1 MEINK
6 TIIPAEHFE
15 RYLNNVNRKIDK
27 LEINSF
33 ERFENDVSSN
43 TLGTFAFFIL
53 DDFNKYATCPNQDR
67 ALQTKALHYFKILA
81 KAFYH
86 LAYSAGTEVTVQ
98 FRDKPVQHM
107 GVAYKSNM
115 GFSDW
120 LNTYSIFRVL
130 RDQAG
135 LNVLEGITDSA
146 MDRADAGWT
155 VLHKN
160 MLHFLCSL
168 HSNPKTRE
176 KLLIDAIKSTNAD
189 SGDYLQEGFAIEFV
203 TYLYEPLLF
212 VYEALLRNNEE
223 DFNAQL
229 IEALTRH
236 KTYYDTKKNNRCN
249 DSDGWISWRLLGAVA
264 LAYDNG
270 IKINV
275 KSDYIPEWLYK
286 GEFDTATLPKYM
298 VS

>member
-15 RYLNNVNRKIDK
+15 RFLNNAQKRIYKIENEFF
-27 LEINSF
+27 EIF
-33 ERFENDVSSN
+33 EKSVATN
-43 TLGTFAFFIL
+43 TIGTVTKHAL
-53 DDFNKYATCPNQDR
+53 NDFNKYATCQNQDR

-98 FRDKPVQHM
+98 FRDKPVQHI

-115 GFSDW
+115 GFTDW

-146 MDRADAGWT
+146 MDRAETSWDT
-155 VLHKN
+155 LDKN

-176 KLLIDAIKSTNAD
+176 KLLIDAIKSTYAD

-236 KTYYDTKKNNRCN
+236 KTYYDTQKNNRCN
-249 DSDGWISWRLLGAVA
+249 DSDGWISWRLLRAVA

-286 GEFDTATLPKYM
+286 GEFDTAALPKYM

>member
-6 TIIPAEHFE
+6 IIISSENQENYLKNLNRYVDSLDNKVFE
-15 RYLNNVNRKIDK
+15 VL
-27 LEINSF
+27 
-33 ERFENDVSSN
+33 ENDVTKKSLN
-43 TLGTFAFFIL
+43 GYTFSIIREL
-53 DDFNKYATCPNQDR
+53 TKYSICSTQDR
-67 ALQTKALHYFKILA
+67 VLQTKALSYYNNLA

-86 LAYSAGTEVTVQ
+86 LAYSVGARVTVK
-98 FRDKPVQHM
+98 FRNKPVQHM

-120 LNTYSIFRVL
+120 LNSYSIFRVL
-130 RDQAG
+130 RDQQG
-135 LNVLEGITDSA
+135 LNILEHITDNA
-146 MDRADAGWT
+146 MDRAETSWDK
-155 VLHKN
+155 LDKN
-160 MLHFLCSL
+160 MLLFLCNL
-168 HSNPKTRE
+168 NETPKVRE
-176 KLLIDAIKSTNAD
+176 EYLIAAIKSTHSD
-189 SGDYLQEGFAIEFV
+189 SGDYLQEAFAIEFV

-249 DSDGWISWRLLGAVA
+249 DYKGWISWRLLGAVA

-275 KSDYIPEWLYK
+275 KSDYIPEWMYK
-286 GEFDTATLPKYM
+286 GDFDTSAITLR
-298 VS
+298 

>member
-6 TIIPAEHFE
+6 TITPMEE
-15 RYLNNVNRKIDK
+15 SDRYLNKYINA
-27 LEINSF
+27 LENTTF
-33 ERFENDVSSN
+33 EVFENDVTKKSLN
-43 TLGTFAFFIL
+43 GYAFSLIREL
-53 DDFNKYATCPNQDR
+53 SKYTTCPNQDR

-86 LAYSAGTEVTVQ
+86 LAYSVGAEVTVQ
-98 FRDKPVQHM
+98 FRDKPVQHI

-115 GFSDW
+115 GFADW

-146 MDRADAGWT
+146 MDRAETSWDT
-155 VLHKN
+155 LDKN
-160 MLHFLCSL
+160 MLHFLSSL
-168 HSNPKTRE
+168 HTNPKTRE
-176 KLLIDAIKSTNAD
+176 KLLIDAIKSTHPD

-236 KTYYDTKKNNRCN
+236 KTYYDTQKNKRCN
-249 DSDGWISWRLLGAVA
+249 DSNGWISWRLLGAAA
-264 LAYDNG
+264 LAYDKG

>member
-1 MEINK
+1 ME
-6 TIIPAEHFE
+6 ESD
-15 RYLNNVNRKIDK
+15 RYLNKYINA
-27 LEINSF
+27 LENTTF
-33 ERFENDVSSN
+33 EVFENDVTKKSLN
-43 TLGTFAFFIL
+43 GYAFSLIREL
-53 DDFNKYATCPNQDR
+53 SKYTTCPNQDR

-86 LAYSAGTEVTVQ
+86 LAYSVGAEVTVQ
-98 FRDKPVQHM
+98 FRDKPVQHI

-115 GFSDW
+115 GFADW

-146 MDRADAGWT
+146 MDRAETSWDT
-155 VLHKN
+155 LDKN
-160 MLHFLCSL
+160 MLHFLSSL
-168 HSNPKTRE
+168 HTNPKTRE
-176 KLLIDAIKSTNAD
+176 KLLIDAIKSTHPD

-236 KTYYDTKKNNRCN
+236 KTYYDTQKNKRCN
-249 DSDGWISWRLLGAVA
+249 DSNGWISWRLLGAAA
-264 LAYDNG
+264 LAYDKG

>member
-6 TIIPAEHFE
+6 TITPMEE
-15 RYLNNVNRKIDK
+15 SDRYLNKYIDD
-27 LEINSF
+27 LENNTF
-33 ERFENDVSSN
+33 EVFENDVTKRSLN
-43 TLGTFAFFIL
+43 GYAFSLIDEL
-53 DDFNKYATCPNQDR
+53 TNSTTCQNQDR

-98 FRDKPVQHM
+98 FRDKPIKHM

-168 HSNPKTRE
+168 HTNPKTRE
-176 KLLIDAIKSTNAD
+176 KLLIDAIKSTHPD

-236 KTYYDTKKNNRCN
+236 KTYYDTQKDKRCN